1 MLTVLN
7 SLSPYYP
14 LAPLAVLVM
23 TLLVVMLTITWQRVH
38 FIIGTLTAL
47 GLNMALLVLVMQM
60 TGFWQIDVPEGIN
73 THLFVFDRFAWF
85 NGVVILLCALACTS
99 FTYGYFETFEDQ
111 IEEMYLL
118 ILTATIGAILMTA
131 ANHLAALFMS
141 LELLSVPLYGMLS
154 YAFGRRPSLE
164 AGLKYLVL
172 SATASATLLMGMAL
186 VFASTGTLSLH
197 EMHQMMMNGGID
209 SLLMVG
215 IAMMVF
221 AAAFKLSAAPFH
233 QWTPDVYEGAPV
245 PVSTYIATV
254 SKGAV
259 MAVMLR
265 FFIGSGA
272 IYVTSVQSLL
282 MVIASLSILF
292 GNLLALRQTNIKR
305 LLAYSS
311 IAHIGYAL
319 VMLVSVQEVA
329 SALAS
334 MYMAMYALS
343 SIGLFGVVALLSSP
357 YKARG
362 EAVELV
368 HYHGLFWHR
377 PVLTAVM
384 TMMLLS
390 LAGIPL
396 TAGFITKFYTLLSAV
411 QGGQW
416 FLAGMIVLG
425 SAIGLYYYLQ
435 VLITLYQR
443 PSQHPI
449 LLAKQ
454 QGDVTVS
461 STAISLTAIRNQRGQ
476 IDHNDPVSTKHLIF
490 DVPMTWGV
498 QFGGLV
504 LVGVTLIIVYFGVLP
519 SQLIEWSMLIMLR

>member
-1 MLTVLN
+1 MLTMLN
-7 SLSPYYP
+7 SLSPYYS
-14 LAPLAVLVM
+14 LAPLAMLVI
-23 TLLVVMLTITWQRVH
+23 TLLIVMLTITRKRGH
-38 FIIGTLTAL
+38 FIIGTLTAV
-47 GLNMALLVLVMQM
+47 GLNAALLLFVMQM
-60 TGFWQIDVPEGIN
+60 IGWWQVDIQGIN
-73 THLFVFDRFAWF
+73 SHLFVFDRFAWF
-85 NGVVILLCALACTS
+85 NSVVILLCALACTS
-99 FTYGYFETFEDQ
+99 FSYGYFERFEDQ
-111 IEEMYLL
+111 IEEIYLL

-131 ANHLAALFMS
+131 ANHMAALFMS

-154 YAFGRRPSLE
+154 YAFGRRSSLE
-164 AGLKYLVL
+164 SGLKYLVL

-186 VFASTGTLSLH
+186 VFASVGTLSLY
-197 EMHQMMMNGGID
+197 EMRLALNRGDVD
-209 SLLMVG
+209 SLLTVG

-233 QWTPDVYEGAPV
+233 QWTADVYEGAPV

-254 SKGAV
+254 SKVAV

-265 FFIGSGA
+265 FFVGSGV
-272 IYVTSVQSLL
+272 IYLPSVQSLL
-282 MVIASLSILF
+282 AVIATLSILF

-329 SALAS
+329 SSLGS

-357 YKARG
+357 YKSRG

-384 TMMLLS
+384 TIMLLS

-396 TAGFITKFYTLLSAV
+396 TAGFITKFYAILSTV
-411 QGGQW
+411 QGGKW
-416 FLAGMIVLG
+416 FLGGMIVLG
-425 SAIGLYYYLQ
+425 SAIGLYYYLR
-435 VLITLYQR
+435 VLVTLYQR
-443 PSQHPI
+443 PSQHSA

-454 QGDVTVS
+454 H
-461 STAISLTAIRNQRGQ
+461 NQAYIQKNGKK
-476 IDHNDPVSTKHLIF
+476 DHNDPVITEHLIF
-490 DVPMTWGV
+490 DVPMTWGI
-498 QFGGLV
+498 QASGLV
-504 LVGVTLIIVYFGVLP
+504 LVGVTLVIVYFGVMP
-519 SQLIEWSMLIMLR
+519 NQLIEWSMLIMLD